1 MNRNQF
7 TQQRTNNRPTNN
19 STKLTNIRTNKASTP
34 VPSSQ
39 STPSKVP
46 YSVVTQQMKPQNAQY
61 ISELINNPNIDRLPI
76 FPKYVINH
84 TEGLFA
90 DVTITL
96 NKDQVILADGGS
108 MSFMSA
114 NMGVQ
119 TSAKNGIWSGLQRAF
134 TGETFFMNI
143 FGVERGEKGKITLC
157 STLPGDVK
165 CLRLKANSQILLAPG
180 TYIAST
186 INTKVEARR
195 RLRGIFFGAGLTL
208 VEITADKQDA
218 LIWCGGFG
226 AIKEHRIKAGD
237 EFIVEFGRFFASKG
251 TTDYEIVTLKN
262 VMSIFFSGQ
271 SVMLMKF
278 TGPCVVY
285 TQSRSIQQFT
295 NYMGAHI
302 PRSSGSSN
310 SASSLSIGP
319 LSFKL

>member
-1 MNRNQF
+1 MNRSQF
-7 TQQRTNNRPTNN
+7 IQQRTNNRPVNSTKTNN
-19 STKLTNIRTNKASTP
+19 STKRTNTRTNTRTNNRTNTRTNTRTNNRANRVP
-34 VPSSQ
+34 V
-39 STPSKVP
+39 PSKVP
-46 YSVVTQQMKPQNAQY
+46 NSVVTPQIKPQNAQY
-61 ISELINNPNIDRLPI
+61 ISELINNPNVDRLPI
-76 FPKYVINH
+76 FPKYIINH
-84 TEGLFA
+84 AEGLFA

-119 TSAKNGIWSGLQRAF
+119 TSAKNGIWSGFQRAF

-195 RLRGIFFGAGLTL
+195 RLRGIFFGTGLTL

-237 EFIVEFGRFFASKG
+237 EFIVEFGLFFASKG
-251 TTDYEIVTLKN
+251 
-262 VMSIFFSGQ
+262 
-271 SVMLMKF
+271 
-278 TGPCVVY
+278 
-285 TQSRSIQQFT
+285 
-295 NYMGAHI
+295 
-302 PRSSGSSN
+302 
-310 SASSLSIGP
+310 
-319 LSFKL
+319 